1 MASQGTMEHGVAAR
15 LASLRDSANADS
27 AGAADAAWAWIN
39 EMGDLS
45 KSDHD
50 GADAQLNE
58 MFRLGATPPI
68 DLNGPTE
75 GIAVMFTIQDHMDAV
90 LRPVIEATK
99 VWDGKKF
106 DAESHTG
113 INSMSKG
120 MSIAGKL
127 FWPMYTMKTDETGH
141 KWAFDFKTF
150 IEPSV
155 DDANVNVFV
164 IDYKDVESN
173 PSLIVKKVRDE
184 MTELVPTVYLG
195 KIMYR
200 LDSGDHTKLGYFAL
214 RTK

>member
-1 MASQGTMEHGVAAR
+1 MAQGTMESGVAAR

-27 AGAADAAWAWIN
+27 AGAADAAWAWIK

-45 KSDHD
+45 KKDHD

-58 MFRLGATPPI
+58 MFRLGDAPPI

-75 GIAVMFTIQDHMDAV
+75 GILVMFTIEDHLDAT
-90 LRPVIEATK
+90 LRPLILAAK
-99 VWDGKKF
+99 PWDGKKF
-106 DAESHTG
+106 DAEHHTG

-120 MSIAGKL
+120 MSIAGKF

-155 DDANVNVFV
+155 DDPNVNVFV
-164 IDYKDVESN
+164 IEYKDVESN
-173 PSLIVKKVRDE
+173 PNLIVKKVRDE
-184 MTELVPTVYLG
+184 MVELVPTVYLG

-214 RTK
+214 RTH

>member
-1 MASQGTMEHGVAAR
+1 MASQGTMEQGVAAR
-15 LASLRDSANADS
+15 LASLRESASADS
-27 AGAADAAWAWIN
+27 AGSADAAWAWIN
-39 EMGDLS
+39 EMGALS

-120 MSIAGKL
+120 MSIAGKV

-141 KWAFDFKTF
+141 KWAFGFKTF

-155 DDANVNVFV
+155 DDADVNVFV

-184 MTELVPTVYLG
+184 MIELVPTVYLG